1 MVAALATLAR
11 ADVMLHGR
19 ALVGGEVAGA
29 NSVINCVTKVSAGD
43 DSAPASIVL
52 DFERNFRCK

>member
-19 ALVGGEVAGA
+19 ALVGGEAAWA
-29 NSVINCVTKVSAGD
+29 NSVINFVTKLSEGD
-43 DSAPASIVL
+43 DSVPASLVH